1 VMVGAAVGTREGTG
15 TGEATGEATGEG
27 KYGLTLS
34 RGRAGV
40 AVVQTGQCG
49 AEGMMYH

>member
-1 VMVGAAVGTREGTG
+1 VVLGAAVGTREGTE
-15 TGEATGEATGEG
+15 TGETTGEG

-40 AVVQTGQCG
+40 AVVQPGQCG
-49 AEGMMYH
+49 AEGMVYH